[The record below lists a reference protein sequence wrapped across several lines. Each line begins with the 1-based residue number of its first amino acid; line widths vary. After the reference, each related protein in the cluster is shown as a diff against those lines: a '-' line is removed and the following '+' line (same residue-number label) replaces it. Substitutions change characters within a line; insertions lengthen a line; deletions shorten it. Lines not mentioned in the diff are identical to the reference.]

1 MKRSRFFALILCA
14 VMLISALPMT
24 ASAADAITEVSTF
37 AQFKSALQDNA
48 GARVKLTADITIT
61 TAEAGG
67 RLHEDDEWEQAFGIV
82 VGEGCYTIELNGH
95 KIEYNYTR
103 SGNNDGSP
111 LVTANTRALTING
124 PGSIVG
130 GYSGIEHNSDGILTI
145 NGGAIRGVMA
155 YGLRL
160 TKGVAVIN
168 GGEVTGN
175 FGGVEHEDG
184 IIVNNGGTVGRIRD
198 PQDFSRVR
206 CYGII
211 DENGAFTGEATL
223 ENTVLVMDD
232 LTITPLSGITVR
244 RGGGLIVNGSFVNN
258 GEFTHESGMKSLD
271 GNALVTAGE
280 HSSYVYI
287 TQDVTFKTLTIEE
300 HAQIYI
306 TNGATVT
313 VTGAYVNVG
322 GGVTAKNGSL
332 KMLGN
337 IDHRGHSEG
346 VPELAA
352 LEGGGQPGA
361 GERDF
366 EPAYGA
372 ANHLY
377 EIGLFKGVGTNPDG
391 SPHFALERAPNRV
404 EALVMLIRLLGK
416 EAEALSGDWTHPFTD
431 VPGWADEYVGYAY
444 EKKLTNGVSATSFGT
459 GDATAQMYLTFVLR
473 SLGYS
478 DAAGGQFTW
487 DKPEAL
493 AESVGI
499 LPPGVDMKDF
509 LRADV
514 TLISE
519 AALSAKL
526 KDSGVT
532 LLDKLIADGA
542 VKAD

>member
-1 MKRSRFFALILCA
+1 MKRSRFFALLLCA
-14 VMLISALPMT
+14 AMFLSALPMT
-24 ASAADAITEVSTF
+24 ASAAGTITEVSTF
-37 AQFKSALQDNA
+37 AQLKAALQESA
-48 GARVKLTADITIT
+48 GAHIRLAADITMN

-82 VGEGCYTIELNGH
+82 VGEGCYTIDLNGC
-95 KIEYNYTR
+95 KIEYNYMR

-124 PGSIVG
+124 PGEIVG
-130 GYSGIEHNSDGILTI
+130 GVHGIEHNSDGILTV
-145 NGGAIRGVMA
+145 NGGTLNGVMNAGIRATKGITVINDGEIRGNF
-155 YGLRL
+155 
-160 TKGVAVIN
+160 N
-168 GGEVTGN
+168 GIR
-175 FGGVEHEDG
+175 HEDG
-184 IIVNNGGTVGRIRD
+184 IIIQNGGNIKSISTPRD
-198 PQDFSRVR
+198 YTNLR

-223 ENTVLVMDD
+223 ENTVLIMDD
-232 LTITPLSGITVR
+232 LTITPLSGITIR

-258 GEFTHESGMKSLD
+258 GAFTHESGLKSLD

-280 HSSYVYI
+280 HSNYVYI

-332 KMLGN
+332 KLLGS

-352 LEGGGQPGA
+352 LEGGGQPGT

-377 EIGLFKGVGTNPDG
+377 ELGLFKGVGTNPDG
-391 SPHFALERAPNRV
+391 SPDFALERAPNRV

-416 EAEALSGDWTHPFTD
+416 DAEATGGGWTHPFTD

-444 EKKLTNGVSATSFGT
+444 EKKLTSGVSATNFGT

-493 AESVGI
+493 AGSVGI
-499 LPPGVDMKDF
+499 LPPGVAIKGF